1 MSQGKKTRE
10 YQYLKRRIR
19 ELERHFDFNQSI
31 NGITKLQSDRLRGL
45 RLLCHAEF
53 EDYFESIALKLL
65 ERGVKKWERRQVAN
79 YNLAS
84 LLIEHNRIEINGSI
98 ETKLYKIVADY
109 RNIVKNNHGIKGD
122 NIKKL
127 YQPLGYRTED
137 FDALFL
143 STLESYGKER
153 GEIAHMSIKH
163 TQQLLDKNDE
173 YNKIEEI
180 LMGIVDFEQVIK
192 SVQ

>member
-1 MSQGKKTRE
+1 M
-10 YQYLKRRIR
+10 
-19 ELERHFDFNQSI
+19 
-31 NGITKLQSDRLRGL
+31 
-45 RLLCHAEF
+45 
-53 EDYFESIALKLL
+53 L
-65 ERGVKKWERRQVAN
+65 ERGVKKWERQHIAN

-84 LLIEHNRIEINGSI
+84 LLMEHNRIEKNEPI

-109 RNIVKNNHGIKGD
+109 RNDVKNNHGIKVD

-127 YQPLGYRTED
+127 FQPLGYRTD
-137 FDALFL
+137 NFDAPFL
-143 STLESYGKER
+143 STLDSYGEKR
-153 GEIAHMSIKH
+153 GEIAHMSIKR

-180 LMGIVDFEQVIK
+180 LLGIIDFEHIIK

>member
-1 MSQGKKTRE
+1 MERCSEGEGNGSEINSIPFQSGTGKSQH
-10 YQYLKRRIR
+10 I
-19 ELERHFDFNQSI
+19 
-31 NGITKLQSDRLRGL
+31 
-45 RLLCHAEF
+45 
-53 EDYFESIALKLL
+53 
-65 ERGVKKWERRQVAN
+65 AN

-84 LLIEHNRIEINGSI
+84 LLMEHNRIEKNEPI

-109 RNIVKNNHGIKGD
+109 RNDVKNNHGIKED

-127 YQPLGYRTED
+127 FQPLGYRID
-137 FDALFL
+137 NFDALFL
-143 STLESYGKER
+143 STLESYGEKR

-163 TQQLLDKNDE
+163 TQQLLNKNDE

-192 SVQ
+192 SFE